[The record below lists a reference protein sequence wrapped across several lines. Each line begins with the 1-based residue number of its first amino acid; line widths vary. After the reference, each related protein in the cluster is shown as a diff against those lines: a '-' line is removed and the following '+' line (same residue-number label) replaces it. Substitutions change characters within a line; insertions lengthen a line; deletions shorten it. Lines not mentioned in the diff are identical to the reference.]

1 MATVVG
7 AVKEIVTSSVLAV
20 HGGLEMVQRKI
31 YVTPVIPENPEVGLD
46 GVPMVPP
53 APEMILHEPEPDAGE
68 FAPSVVDD
76 PQIFWLV
83 PALAVVGA
91 AMNVIETSSVL
102 AAQGGFEMVQ
112 RRV

>member
-1 MATVVG
+1 M
-7 AVKEIVTSSVLAV
+7 
-20 HGGLEMVQRKI
+20 
-31 YVTPVIPENPEVGLD
+31 IPEKPDVGLD

-53 APEMILHEPEPDAGE
+53 APEMILHKPEPDAGE
-68 FAPSVVDD
+68 FAASVVDE

-91 AMNVIETSSVL
+91 AMNVMETSSVL

-112 RRV
+112 RTV